1 MENKEPFQTNT
12 TYVYYVN
19 IATYNVS
26 CRFNSDID
34 CMTGYKTKTMMCSPI
49 KDHAGCVIGV
59 AQVSI
64 INQRKTS
71 SLVS

>member
-1 MENKEPFQTNT
+1 MENKEPFQTNKH
-12 TYVYYVN
+12 
-19 IATYNVS
+19 YNLHS
-26 CRFNSDID
+26 PLSLSYRFNSDID

-64 INQRKTS
+64 ITLSKTFPS
-71 SLVS
+71 RLH